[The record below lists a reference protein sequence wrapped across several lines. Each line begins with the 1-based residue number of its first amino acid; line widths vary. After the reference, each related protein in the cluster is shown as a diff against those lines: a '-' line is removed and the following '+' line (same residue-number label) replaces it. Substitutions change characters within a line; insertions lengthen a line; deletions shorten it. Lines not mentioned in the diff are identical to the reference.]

1 MSKVNQPPRTRPIG
15 RGPMGVGTGEK
26 AKDFK
31 GTITKLIKIIKP
43 FRTTIAI
50 VMFFAV
56 LSTFF
61 SIFSPKVLGKITDE
75 IAQGYIERQVYTQ
88 LTKSLPEGT
97 TFEEGT
103 KGQVLLDRMP
113 QEAKDQL
120 TAEQIEMISEM
131 DISKTP
137 GVDFNA
143 IAKIAIFLILIYVAS
158 ATFVYVQGYLMA
170 GVAQKVTYNLRKQ
183 ISQKLDKL
191 PLSYFDEHSHGDV
204 LSRVTND
211 VESINH
217 TLGQNLTQMVT
228 SITTIIGIVAMM
240 LSISWVMTFIA
251 ILVLPVSML
260 IISLIV
266 KRSQKHFKKQQSSL
280 ADINGHVEEMYSGHL
295 VIKAFN
301 KEEDSVDKFSEINTQ
316 LCDSA
321 WKSQFFSG
329 IMMPLMGF
337 VGNLGYVAVCVVGG
351 FLSLGGR
358 VTIGDIQAFIQ
369 YVRQFN
375 QPIQQTA
382 QIANMLQSVAAA
394 AERVFEFLD
403 EPEETEDPTLPE
415 KIENF
420 KGVVEFKNVSF
431 GYTPEKT
438 IINNFSC
445 RINPG
450 EKVAI
455 VGPTGAGKTTIVKL
469 LMRFYEINS
478 GSITIDGVDIRNM
491 SRDYLRDM
499 FGMVLQETWLFGG
512 TVKENIRYGRQD
524 ATDDDV
530 YLAAKSAH
538 VDHFVH
544 TLPGGY
550 DMELNEEATNVSQ
563 GQKQLLTIARCVI
576 SQPSIMILDEAT
588 SSVDTRTEVLIQKAM
603 NRIMEGRTSFVIA
616 HRLSTI
622 RDADVIL
629 VMNNGD
635 IVETGNHDTLI
646 EKGGFYAKLY
656 NSQFEGKEG

>member
-1 MSKVNQPPRTRPIG
+1 MSKVNQPPRTRPMG
-15 RGPMGVGTGEK
+15 RGPMGMGTGEK

-31 GTITKLIKIIKP
+31 GTMTKLIKLIKP
-43 FRTTIAI
+43 FRTTIAL
-50 VMFFAV
+50 VMLFAV

-88 LTKSLPEGT
+88 ITKSLPEDT
-97 TFEEGT
+97 VFEQGT

-120 TAEQIEMISEM
+120 TPEQIEMISEM

-137 GVDFNA
+137 GIDFNA
-143 IAKIAIFLILIYVAS
+143 IVKIAIFLILIYVAS
-158 ATFVYVQGYLMA
+158 AAFVYVQGYLMA

-217 TLGQNLTQMVT
+217 TLGQNLAQMVT

-260 IISLIV
+260 IISIII
-266 KRSQKHFKKQQSSL
+266 KKSQKHFKKQQSSL

-301 KEEDSVDKFSEINTQ
+301 KEDDSVDRFNTINNG
-316 LCDSA
+316 LCESA

-375 QPIQQTA
+375 QPIQQVA

-403 EPEETEDPTLPE
+403 EPEEVEDSKAPAQ
-415 KIENF
+415 IENF

-455 VGPTGAGKTTIVKL
+455 VGPTGAGKTTVVKL

-478 GSITIDGVDIRNM
+478 GSITIDGVDIRDM

-512 TVKENIRYGRQD
+512 TVKDNIRYGRYN

-635 IVETGNHDTLI
+635 IVETGNHDTLM

>member
-1 MSKVNQPPRTRPIG
+1 MSKTNQPPRTKPMG
-15 RGPMGVGTGEK
+15 HGPMGMGNGEK

-31 GTITKLIKIIKP
+31 GTINKLIKLIRP

-50 VMFFAV
+50 VMFFAIV
-56 LSTFF
+56 STFF
-61 SIFSPKVLGKITDE
+61 TIFSPKVLGKITDE
-75 IAQGYIERQVYTQ
+75 IAQGYVEKQVYVQ
-88 LTKSLPEGT
+88 LTKSLPEDT
-97 TFEEGT
+97 VFEPGT

-120 TAEQIEMISEM
+120 TPEQTQMISEM
-131 DISKTP
+131 DLSNP
-137 GVDFNA
+137 GIDFGE
-143 IAKIAIFLILIYVAS
+143 ITKIAIFLILIYVLS
-158 ATFVYVQGYLMA
+158 SIFVYIQGYLMA
-170 GVAQKVTYNLRKQ
+170 GVAQKVTFNLRKS
-183 ISQKLDKL
+183 ISEKLDKL
-191 PLSYFDEHSHGDV
+191 PLSYFDKHSHGDV

-211 VESINH
+211 VETINH

-228 SITTIIGIVAMM
+228 SIATIIGIVVMM
-240 LSISWVMTFIA
+240 LSISWIMTFIA
-251 ILVLPVSML
+251 ILVLPVSM
-260 IISLIV
+260 IVISIIV
-266 KRSQKHFKKQQSSL
+266 KKSQKHFKSQQSSL

-301 KEEDSVDKFSEINTQ
+301 KEDDSVDKFQKINSG

-329 IMMPLMGF
+329 IMIPLMGF

-403 EPEETEDPTLPE
+403 EPEEIKDPQEP
-415 KIENF
+415 KQIENI

-478 GSITIDGVDIRNM
+478 GSITIDGVDIRDM

-512 TVKENIRYGRQD
+512 TIRENIRYGSLN

-530 YLAAKSAH
+530 YLAAKSTY
-538 VDHFVH
+538 VDRFVN

-550 DMELNEEATNVSQ
+550 DMKLNEETTNVSQ
-563 GQKQLLTIARCVI
+563 GQKQLLTIARCVA
-576 SQPSIMILDEAT
+576 SNPSIMILDEAT
-588 SSVDTRTEVLIQKAM
+588 SSVDTRTEMLIQKAM
-603 NRIMEGRTSFVIA
+603 NTVMEGKTSFVIA

-622 RDADVIL
+622 RDADVII
-629 VMNNGD
+629 VMKDGD
-635 IVETGNHDTLI
+635 VVETGDHNSLL
-646 EKGGFYAKLY
+646 EKGGFYADLY
-656 NSQFEGKEG
+656 NSQFEGKGV